1 MEEIKTLKYM
11 EVIRELVHSIPS
23 QPAPQG
29 SVPSQLGGVFCHSFT
44 RASRAAAASEIKK
57 PIKYILNLHTKIVTE
72 GKSQSIQ
79 FFSQLEKQVEYF

>member
-1 MEEIKTLKYM
+1 MKEI
-11 EVIRELVHSIPS
+11 
-23 QPAPQG
+23 
-29 SVPSQLGGVFCHSFT
+29 
-44 RASRAAAASEIKK
+44 IKKKNAK